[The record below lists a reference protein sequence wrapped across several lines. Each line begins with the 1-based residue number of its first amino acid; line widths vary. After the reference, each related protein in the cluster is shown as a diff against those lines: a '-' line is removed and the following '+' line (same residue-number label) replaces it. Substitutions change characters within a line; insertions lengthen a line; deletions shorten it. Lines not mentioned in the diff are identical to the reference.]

1 MAGSGGS
8 EDSDDLSHLAR
19 PVETEEP
26 AAVLSPAPE
35 HGKPFTAKGKGKRPE
50 PYSGKSSHGPFV
62 EKGKNSYPG
71 KGKTPLLV
79 PFGKGKQ
86 GKHKGDKGKGFAE
99 QGFGPYVQPGPSEP
113 TVVYVA
119 PTPSQV
125 ASVTPAQL
133 NHVVQQLQQLRD
145 EHIALQELVQSL
157 RAQITILQQRAT
169 SNFGASQ
176 QSRFCTNCGTPYAHG
191 HRFCPGCGQLLA

>member
-50 PYSGKSSHGPFV
+50 PYSGKSSHGPFM

-79 PFGKGKQ
+79 PFGRFSRIRLWIG
-86 GKHKGDKGKGFAE
+86 GFSSFSE
-99 QGFGPYVQPGPSEP
+99 TLISSLCDSCSICPGP
-113 TVVYVA
+113 
-119 PTPSQV
+119 
-125 ASVTPAQL
+125 
-133 NHVVQQLQQLRD
+133 
-145 EHIALQELVQSL
+145 I
-157 RAQITILQQRAT
+157 
-169 SNFGASQ
+169 G
-176 QSRFCTNCGTPYAHG
+176 GG
-191 HRFCPGCGQLLA
+191 